1 MSRIASRAIFSCRG
15 RCRGGGQIARGR
27 VRGCVR
33 VNDWGLIRLIDAR
46 AGDFQAG
53 RFYVEFEHDV
63 ETVRYRE
70 SEEDGSDE
78 LGK

>member
-1 MSRIASRAIFSCRG
+1 M
-15 RCRGGGQIARGR
+15 
-27 VRGCVR
+27 
-33 VNDWGLIRLIDAR
+33 NDWGLIRLIDAR

-78 LGK
+78 LGKRLVGVVMTELNWATDKPLLRCGLYGGSAQVEG

>member
-1 MSRIASRAIFSCRG
+1 M
-15 RCRGGGQIARGR
+15 
-27 VRGCVR
+27 
-33 VNDWGLIRLIDAR
+33 NDWGLIRLIDAR

-78 LGK
+78 LGEMIGWGCHDRVDLGDG